1 MKRYIFKILLFF
13 IIVAVIDQLCGVAMN
28 YVNSHAKGGATK
40 DNYDVFN
47 NVTADII
54 ILGSSRAYHH
64 YNPQIIEDSIGMS
77 CHNCGYDGT
86 GIINMYGRLVEICK
100 RKVPRIVLYDVVATH
115 DLYEKDNKR
124 EMNGLKPYCKRDS
137 ISTIIQSISQ
147 IERIKLLSCAYRYNS
162 DVFQFVRD
170 YVMQNGIHEKG
181 FEPMKNVMDYEPE
194 PFESHYKSEQ
204 PDSIK
209 MYFFQKL
216 IDLSKEQRF
225 KLFICFSPWYQ
236 ANTDAEFYPIMDL
249 CKKNS
254 LPVLN
259 FYCDSLNKDKE
270 MFADQVHLNE
280 RGSTIYTN
288 IIIKSLRKFLIHNLP
303 E

>member
-40 DNYDVFN
+40 DNYDAFN
-47 NVTADII
+47 NVSADVI

-64 YNPQIIEDSIGMS
+64 YNPQVIEDSLGMT

-100 RKVPRIVLYDVVATH
+100 RRVPKIVLYDVVATH
-115 DLYEKDNKR
+115 DLYEKDNNR

-137 ISTIIQSISQ
+137 IDTIIKSISP
-147 IERIKLLSCAYRYNS
+147 IESIKLLSCAYRYNS
-162 DVFQFVRD
+162 DVFQFLRD
-170 YVMQNGIHEKG
+170 FIIHSNTHENG
-181 FEPMKNVMDYEPE
+181 FEPMNNVMDYVPE
-194 PFESHYKSEQ
+194 PFESHYKGVQ

-209 MYFFQKL
+209 LFYFQKL
-216 IDLSKEQRF
+216 IDLSKEKRF
-225 KLFICFSPWYQ
+225 NLYFCFSPWYK

-254 LPVLN
+254 LRILN
-259 FYCDSLNKDKE
+259 FYCDSINQRKE
-270 MFADQVHLNE
+270 LFADQVHLNDKGADLYSK
-280 RGSTIYTN
+280 RIVSC
-288 IIIKSLRKFLIHNLP
+288 IKHDMDN
-303 E
+303 